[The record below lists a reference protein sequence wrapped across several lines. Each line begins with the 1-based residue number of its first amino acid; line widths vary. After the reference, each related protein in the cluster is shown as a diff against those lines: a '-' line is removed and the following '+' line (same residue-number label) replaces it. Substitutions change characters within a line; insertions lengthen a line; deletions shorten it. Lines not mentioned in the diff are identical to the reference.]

1 MVKNIPNTYIDNT
14 GIIEY
19 YLVTKGDG
27 ICLKITVG
35 MDVEN
40 AELKLERPCTSG
52 HILNDIMY
60 TKC

>member
-1 MVKNIPNTYIDNT
+1 MVKNITNALIDST
-14 GIIEY
+14 GIGEY
-19 YLVTKGDG
+19 YSVTKGDG
-27 ICLKITVG
+27 MFLKITVG

-40 AELKLERPCTSG
+40 AELKLERPCASG